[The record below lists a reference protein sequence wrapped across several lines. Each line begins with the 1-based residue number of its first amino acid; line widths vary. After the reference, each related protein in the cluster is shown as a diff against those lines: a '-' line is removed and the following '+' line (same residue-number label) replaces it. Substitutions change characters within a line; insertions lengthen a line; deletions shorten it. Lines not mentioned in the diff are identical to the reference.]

1 NLSESRED
9 LPVID
14 LDANPLQIQRRKYSV
29 IQLDEFHLLP
39 KTSTANHISIALIK
53 LPEPPLLRAVGSP
66 HRLDLVALER
76 KFQFMLVLHHISRK
90 RDRQIVAQGLF
101 TDGRSELQA
110 VFLLKSTG
118 ISLAQEIPG
127 V

>member
-1 NLSESRED
+1 
-9 LPVID
+9 
-14 LDANPLQIQRRKYSV
+14 
-29 IQLDEFHLLP
+29 
-39 KTSTANHISIALIK
+39 
-53 LPEPPLLRAVGSP
+53 GSP

-118 ISLAQEIPG
+118 ISLAKEIPG
-127 V
+127 VKDLEYQAVAFLSVFPHKGLGILKAWGLNGLEAELLKLLLNIPDNIG